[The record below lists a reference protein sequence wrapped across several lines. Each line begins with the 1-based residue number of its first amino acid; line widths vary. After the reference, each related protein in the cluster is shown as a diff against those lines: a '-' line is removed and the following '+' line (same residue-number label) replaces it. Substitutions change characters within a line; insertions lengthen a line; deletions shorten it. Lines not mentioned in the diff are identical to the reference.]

1 LKKDISMAE
10 QFLGQHLKLSQEQI
24 LAPQQIISL
33 EMLVAPLLELQ
44 EKLSRELELNPVI
57 EMEPGFN
64 EEQIGDPIADA
75 TQAAENQEPTTGG
88 DDDRELAEL
97 IKLGDSW
104 HDYLP
109 STAGKY
115 DADAEKRRD
124 FMFNSQ
130 IEQPSL
136 QDDLLEQLRMSE
148 ITEKKRIII
157 EYIIG
162 NIDDTGYFR
171 GHMEEIEAALKIS
184 HTQVEDAFKLIHTFT
199 PLGVGAR
206 SIKENLLIQLRHKK
220 GKNHKLHELV
230 ENHLDELGRNKLPL
244 IAKKMN
250 ISVDDVAALQE
261 QLQTLN
267 PFPGSAIAASQ
278 PSFVVPDLEIERSPE
293 GQFILSPDDNVPRL
307 TISQTY
313 LDLLDNP
320 ETTKETRDYIR
331 EKLLNGKML
340 MRSLDQRQST
350 LRRIATIILD
360 TQYDF
365 FHQGVESL
373 RPMTMRAVADKLG
386 LHETTISRAI
396 ASKYLKTPNGLFEFK
411 FFFSGGYQTS
421 EGDEVSSRS
430 VKEIIRDMIEDED
443 TAKPLS
449 DNKLSAML
457 EKKGLKVARRTV
469 AKYREALGIPATSL
483 RRQYQ

>member
-1 LKKDISMAE
+1 MTE
-10 QFLGQHLKLSQEQI
+10 PFLGQHLKLSQEQI

-44 EKLSRELELNPVI
+44 EKLLRELELNPVI

-64 EEQIGDPIADA
+64 EEQIGNPITDA
-75 TQAAENQEPTTGG
+75 AQAAENQEPVTSG

-97 IKLGDSW
+97 IKLGDNW

-109 STAGKY
+109 SAAGSY

-136 QDDLLEQLRMSE
+136 QENLLEQLRLSE
-148 ITEKKRIII
+148 VDGKASEII

-171 GHMEEIEAALKIS
+171 GQMSEIESALNIS
-184 HTQVEDAFKLIHTFT
+184 PQQAEAAFKLIHTFD
-199 PLGVGAR
+199 PPGVGAR
-206 SIKENLLIQLRHKK
+206 SISENLLVQLRRKK
-220 GKNHKLHELV
+220 RKNPKLYELV
-230 ENHLDELGRNKLPL
+230 EYHLDELGRNKLPL

-250 ISVDDVAALQE
+250 ISIDDVAALQE
-261 QLQTLN
+261 QLQTLS
-267 PFPGSAIAASQ
+267 PFPGSAIAATQ
-278 PSFVVPDLEIERSPE
+278 PAFIVPDLEIEKSPE
-293 GQFILSPDDNVPRL
+293 GEFILTLDDNIPRL

-320 ETTKETRDYIR
+320 NTSKETRDYIR
-331 EKLLNGKML
+331 EKLLSGKML

-350 LRRIATIILD
+350 LRRIAEVILD

-365 FHQGVESL
+365 FHQGVEHL
-373 RPMTMRAVADKLG
+373 HPMTMREVADKLG
-386 LHETTISRAI
+386 LHETTISRAS

-411 FFFSGGYQTS
+411 FFFSGGYQTDDG
-421 EGDEVSSRS
+421 EELSSRS
-430 VKEIIRDMIEDED
+430 VKELIRDMIEEED
-443 TAKPLS
+443 PAKPLS
-449 DNKLSAML
+449 DNKLSVML
-457 EKKGLKVARRTV
+457 ETKGLKVARRTV

-483 RRQYQ
+483 RRQHQ